1 MSKREKIIILM
12 TLLAVIYGAYNFLF
26 SSSPSSN
33 LQIQIKGAEELNNFV
48 TNLSKD
54 IRKEGLAAADSDI
67 LDRIVAEWRNDPMI
81 RSTARLSR
89 ELEIKEEEKVI
100 VMDVAEDIDIVY
112 SGYLSLGD
120 LNLAIINNL
129 EYQAGEELEQGG
141 YVIEQIYPEK
151 AIIRV
156 IGTRRNIVVPL
167 EEAGASSKTKT
178 S

>member
-33 LQIQIKGAEELNNFV
+33 LQIKIKGTEELNNFV
-48 TNLSKD
+48 TNLSQD
-54 IRKEGLAAADSDI
+54 IRKEGLTAADSEV
-67 LDRIVAEWRNDPMI
+67 LNRIVAEWKTDPMI
-81 RSTARLSR
+81 RSTVPLRR
-89 ELEIKEEEKVI
+89 ELEIKKEDAL
-100 VMDVAEDIDIVY
+100 VMDVSEDINLVY

-120 LNLAIINNL
+120 LNLAIINDM

-141 YVIEQIYPEK
+141 YVVEQIYPEK
-151 AIIRV
+151 AILRV
-156 IGTRRNIVVPL
+156 IGTRRNIVLPL
-167 EEAGASSKTKT
+167 EETGTSSKTKT

>member
-1 MSKREKIIILM
+1 
-12 TLLAVIYGAYNFLF
+12 
-26 SSSPSSN
+26 
-33 LQIQIKGAEELNNFV
+33 
-48 TNLSKD
+48 
-54 IRKEGLAAADSDI
+54 
-67 LDRIVAEWRNDPMI
+67 MI